1 MGVNHGLQT
10 KIALPALTL
19 ESQKYKTSDRHTSAS
34 ILGGSMNIYLGFSVV
49 FFMLFTP
56 SLSISS
62 IQIRPVLATVSTAAM
77 LKRNYFT
84 MLIVILAVK
93 M

>member
-1 MGVNHGLQT
+1 
-10 KIALPALTL
+10 
-19 ESQKYKTSDRHTSAS
+19 
-34 ILGGSMNIYLGFSVV
+34 MNIYLGFSAV

-62 IQIRPVLATVSTAAM
+62 IQMRPVLATVSTAAM

-84 MLIVILAVK
+84 MLTVILAIK
-93 M
+93 CENTCLKSR

>member
-1 MGVNHGLQT
+1 
-10 KIALPALTL
+10 
-19 ESQKYKTSDRHTSAS
+19 
-34 ILGGSMNIYLGFSVV
+34 MNIYLGFSVV

-84 MLIVILAVK
+84 ILIVILAVK